1 MVKIRGKEVESIV
14 LQDGGV
20 LYEKEP
26 LILYFKGTEFKKSFY
41 DKPSVF
47 LEGTNILIDWGDG
60 TIEEYSS
67 ETGAIHTYDED
78 IEHIITISNITSLN
92 GNFSGVSDSSNQT
105 YGITKVT
112 LPNNIREITDG
123 AFYGALITDI
133 FIPPNIEIIG
143 DGVFVQCLNLK
154 NIILSEGLTTIGNSP
169 FAMTAIE
176 NIIIP
181 STVTSM
187 GSSVFGGTG
196 RTLKSISFLW
206 DSEETIIPYNSS
218 TYARISPDN
227 YTFNIPE
234 GTTQLYV
241 DKGYPLAKL
250 IEGATSITL
259 TSDKDILSIGE
270 TAIITGTLNYPSQ
283 DEIIIFNT
291 KTPESV
297 TMFPGNNYY
306 SLGGNGF
313 DITNFNNTFSL
324 TSNIDNG
331 YYLYID
337 CFEDN
342 YSRKILS
349 VFVRGEN
356 VSPSAAI
363 IRNIIYPIRLH
374 IDENNIIVYY
384 YEDYEQQEVI
394 CLTRNLS
401 SSKYLNK
408 YIKEEG
414 FTQWKLSGDS
424 RLTIDKNTGLS
435 ALTDSN
441 GQATMEY
448 NGIGAGNVTIKG
460 TYLDKNISNTITIQD
475 LNTPALYLNS
485 DKKSIIKRET
495 ILLTT
500 SFSIPQE
507 NETIYLSKI
516 INDENLTLELTST
529 NSGLNHEIKTKVTDE
544 NDNGLENIRI
554 KLYKEE

>member
-1 MVKIRGKEVESIV
+1 MVEIRGKEVESIV

-26 LILYFKGTEFKKSFY
+26 LILYFKGTEFKKSY
-41 DKPSVF
+41 HDNPGVF
-47 LEGTNILIDWGDG
+47 LEGTNIFIDWGDG
-60 TIEEYSS
+60 TTEEYSS
-67 ETGAIHTYDED
+67 ETGAIHTYNED

-92 GNFSGVSDSSNQT
+92 GNFSSVSDSTNQT
-105 YGITKVT
+105 YGITKVA
-112 LPNNIREITDG
+112 LPNNIREITNG

-133 FIPPNIEIIG
+133 FIPSNIEIIG

-187 GSSVFGGTG
+187 GMSVFGGTG
-196 RTLKSISFLW
+196 QTLKSISFLW

-218 TYARISPDN
+218 TYGGISPDN

-241 DKGYPLAKL
+241 DKGYPLEKL
-250 IEGATSITL
+250 VEGATSITL

-283 DEIIIFNT
+283 DEIVIFNT

-313 DITNFNNTFSL
+313 DITDFNNTFSL
-324 TSNIDNG
+324 TSNTDNG
-331 YYLYID
+331 YSLKINYS
-337 CFEDN
+337 EDN

-349 VFVRGEN
+349 AFVRGTGAF
-356 VSPSAAI
+356 PAMFK
-363 IRNIIYPIRLH
+363 NITYPIRLH
-374 IDENNIIVYY
+374 FDENNIIVYY
-384 YEDYEQQEVI
+384 YEDYEQQEII

-401 SSKYLNK
+401 SYKYFDR

-414 FTQWKLSGDS
+414 FTRWKLSGDNS
-424 RLTIDKNTGLS
+424 LTVAKNTGLS
-435 ALTDSN
+435 TLTDSN

-448 NGIGAGNVTIKG
+448 NGIGSGNVTIKG

-495 ILLTT
+495 TLLTT

-529 NSGLNHEIKTKVTDE
+529 NSGSNYEIKTKVTDE